1 MGAALG
7 ERSRR
12 NGAGLSIEDDQRRVI
27 QEIAGQLVPTA
38 FFSQIGKWLK
48 GSLPGDTSPREGG
61 RSSLRSMPGFDKF
74 DRTLRSKRKRYSEC
88 LREAE
93 KLMREAAAI
102 ESWAMKTDEEA
113 PPEPELPDV
122 FMCTNQAC
130 ANQLEVGLKFAACGR
145 CRVHQHRYGMAWP
158 NKPAK
163 AKETV

>member
-1 MGAALG
+1 M
-7 ERSRR
+7 
-12 NGAGLSIEDDQRRVI
+12 SIEDDQRSVI

-113 PPEPELPDV
+113 PPEPDV
-122 FMCTNQAC
+122 FMCTNLAC
-130 ANQLEVGLKFAACGR
+130 PKQLEPGLKEAQCSR

-158 NKPAK
+158 NKPAE
-163 AKETV
+163 ARETV